1 MTGNITSSS
10 KGKTDRNTPM
20 DYVEDD
26 VDELSDSDISKAY
39 ARVFDE
45 TYNQKTGV
53 LKLSKF
59 FDTIGILGEGFH
71 SDDLAGHL
79 QKVDPNES
87 VSYDRFDFVSWY
99 VDKEVSLDHAE
110 EAERL
115 EGWV

>member
-1 MTGNITSSS
+1 MGW
-10 KGKTDRNTPM
+10 
-20 DYVEDD
+20 Y
-26 VDELSDSDISKAY
+26 
-39 ARVFDE
+39 
-45 TYNQKTGV
+45 
-53 LKLSKF
+53 
-59 FDTIGILGEGFH
+59 GE
-71 SDDLAGHL
+71 DLAGHL